1 MVYECIPCKSSVEW
15 KRGLLK
21 SFLVHV
27 KFCTKLFSG
36 VELEYSQK
44 VDAPEPQTTTSTTIQ
59 PSNITSVLSST
70 RPSIPL
76 TVTSTSS
83 STQAS
88 NLRTKITYSE
98 SHIPHKKRKIVDINF
113 PASTTVN
120 VTGPSNLNSLLD
132 ILTSDEKVAKRR
144 KEMSERVATPTEMKQ
159 SQSYSEETVVKDSDI
174 NRAVE
179 PVKDVGSIP
188 ETVRDITNTDL
199 HKIPSVVL
207 DIAESDNRNGQNT
220 RNERDENP
228 FEQRMN
234 VDVVV
239 RTIPEDGNTFAATNS
254 ELSSRNGR
262 HSPKIDPLG
271 RVHKNKE
278 FLRRFLKDDGV
289 RTLIKTKLDE
299 IHRSPVYQSVLKGQP
314 YIPASIEG
322 SLAQNNNKA
331 CSVV

>member
-1 MVYECIPCKSSVEW
+1 M
-15 KRGLLK
+15 LK

-27 KFCTKLFSG
+27 KFYTKLFSG
-36 VELEYSQK
+36 VEIEYSQK
-44 VDAPEPQTTTSTTIQ
+44 VDAPEPQTSTSTTLQ

-113 PASTTVN
+113 PASTAVI

-144 KEMSERVATPTEMKQ
+144 KEMSEHVATPTEMKK

-179 PVKDVGSIP
+179 PVKDVGIIT
-188 ETVRDITNTDL
+188 ETVRDITNTDV

-220 RNERDENP
+220 RNEREETP

-239 RTIPEDGNTFAATNS
+239 RTIPEDSNTFAATNS
-254 ELSSRNGR
+254 ELSRNGR